1 MTKKSQ
7 DIILLSTNQAPEL
20 DKYHMS
26 RIRAQ
31 TASMKLGLVNNQIDL
46 ADLS

>member
-7 DIILLSTNQAPEL
+7 DIILLSRNQRPEL

-26 RIRAQ
+26 RIRLLNSSDETKSCEQ
-31 TASMKLGLVNNQIDL
+31 PS
-46 ADLS
+46 

>member
-1 MTKKSQ
+1 MTKKSE
-7 DIILLSTNQAPEL
+7 DIIVLSTNQASEL

-31 TASMKLGLVNNQIDL
+31 TASMKLGLEDNQIDL